1 MRKLIVLSFI
11 TLDGVMQAPGG
22 PEEDPTGGF
31 KYEGWVA
38 GYSDD
43 FLLNVMIKQTSKPF
57 DLLLGRKTY
66 EIFAAYWPYVNAHK
80 NPFAAKLNNAKKYVA
95 SKTLTK
101 LDWNNSELIDG
112 DVTKGI
118 KRIKEQ
124 DGPEIQVHG
133 SGNLI
138 QTLLKHD
145 LVEELWL
152 KIFPVT
158 LGVGKRLFAE
168 GVIPAGFKV
177 LESGISS
184 SGVIIASYEHADEV
198 KTGSLGLETPS
209 EAELARRKRVNVN
222 AVNCACSMIKVI
234 REGLNPILNQY
245 AYPELNVR
253 IGIDLG
259 ENAVVQ
265 YGWET
270 HTIDGKVVSKK
281 PQLDILGY
289 TMSIATKMTALAK
302 PDRIII
308 GQLVYD
314 VLDDKQKSTFKLL
327 PISPLIWNY
336 SSSNTG
342 NIYHLYVSIT
352 ENEKIL

>member
-31 KYEGWVA
+31 KHEGWVA

-43 FLLNVMIKQTSKPF
+43 FLLKVMIKQTSKPF

-168 GVIPAGFKV
+168 GVIPAGFKL

-184 SGVIIASYEHADEV
+184 SGVIIASYERADEV

-209 EAELARRKRVNVN
+209 EAELARRKRL
-222 AVNCACSMIKVI
+222 KE
-234 REGLNPILNQY
+234 EG
-245 AYPELNVR
+245 
-253 IGIDLG
+253 
-259 ENAVVQ
+259 
-265 YGWET
+265 
-270 HTIDGKVVSKK
+270 
-281 PQLDILGY
+281 
-289 TMSIATKMTALAK
+289 
-302 PDRIII
+302 
-308 GQLVYD
+308 
-314 VLDDKQKSTFKLL
+314 
-327 PISPLIWNY
+327 
-336 SSSNTG
+336 
-342 NIYHLYVSIT
+342 
-352 ENEKIL
+352 

>member
-31 KYEGWVA
+31 KHEGWVA

-43 FLLNVMIKQTSKPF
+43 FLLKVMIWQTSKPF

-112 DVTKGI
+112 DVIKGI

-145 LVEELWL
+145 LVDKLWL

-168 GVIPAGFKV
+168 GAIPAGFKL
-177 LESGISS
+177 LESGISPG
-184 SGVIIASYEHADEV
+184 GVIIASYERADEV

-209 EAELARRKRVNVN
+209 EAELVRRKRL
-222 AVNCACSMIKVI
+222 KE
-234 REGLNPILNQY
+234 EG
-245 AYPELNVR
+245 
-253 IGIDLG
+253 
-259 ENAVVQ
+259 
-265 YGWET
+265 
-270 HTIDGKVVSKK
+270 
-281 PQLDILGY
+281 
-289 TMSIATKMTALAK
+289 
-302 PDRIII
+302 
-308 GQLVYD
+308 
-314 VLDDKQKSTFKLL
+314 
-327 PISPLIWNY
+327 
-336 SSSNTG
+336 
-342 NIYHLYVSIT
+342 
-352 ENEKIL
+352 

>member
-31 KYEGWVA
+31 KHEGWVA

-43 FLLNVMIKQTSKPF
+43 FLLKVMIKQTSKPF

-101 LDWNNSELIDG
+101 LDWSNSELIDG

-118 KRIKEQ
+118 KRIKQ
-124 DGPEIQVHG
+124 RDGPEIQVHG

-145 LVEELWL
+145 LVDELWL

-168 GVIPAGFKV
+168 GAIPAGFKL

-184 SGVIIASYEHADEV
+184 SGVIIASYERADEV

-209 EAELARRKRVNVN
+209 EAELARRKRL
-222 AVNCACSMIKVI
+222 KE
-234 REGLNPILNQY
+234 EG
-245 AYPELNVR
+245 
-253 IGIDLG
+253 
-259 ENAVVQ
+259 
-265 YGWET
+265 
-270 HTIDGKVVSKK
+270 
-281 PQLDILGY
+281 
-289 TMSIATKMTALAK
+289 
-302 PDRIII
+302 
-308 GQLVYD
+308 
-314 VLDDKQKSTFKLL
+314 
-327 PISPLIWNY
+327 
-336 SSSNTG
+336 
-342 NIYHLYVSIT
+342 
-352 ENEKIL
+352 